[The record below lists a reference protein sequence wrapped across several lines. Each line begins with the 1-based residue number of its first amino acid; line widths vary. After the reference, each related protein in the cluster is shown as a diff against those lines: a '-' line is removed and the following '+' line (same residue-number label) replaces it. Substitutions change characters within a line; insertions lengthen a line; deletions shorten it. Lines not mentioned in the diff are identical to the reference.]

1 MQSFVLNMTIILMAT
16 LLFAVLIPIASI
28 IWVFAGGPVAVSYSG
43 YEYHQP
49 YRDHPLNY

>member
-1 MQSFVLNMTIILMAT
+1 MQSIVLNLAVILLST
-16 LLFAVLIPIASI
+16 LLFAILIPIASI
-28 IWVFAGGPVAVSYSG
+28 LWVFAGGPAAVSHSG